1 MNPELM
7 PSVAGDPCWSRTNVE
22 AQLSAIAQVSD
33 AKTEWFLAT
42 HSPIHCRTASGDLIS
57 EAELFEKL
65 FQSASAEQLI
75 VIKGPPGAGK
85 SQLINWLR
93 LRFED
98 AVSHGESRH
107 LKAGRSRTV
116 LIRRRSGSL
125 KDALEQLVAQLPEY
139 GRFLDDVKTAIA
151 QISDEQ
157 ARRKLSFEI
166 SVVLAGMQQ
175 RGELPAD
182 LQNLHQ
188 LFQDIRMSQWMCRVD
203 GTIDRNIRRLTGNS
217 DAQARETLPLFP
229 PEEFDPRGTR
239 RGHDVDTL
247 MLDLLEEEESL
258 RVQAAEI
265 VNSVLRESLANVTG
279 IKGQTLH
286 EVFRSIRR
294 AMFEAG
300 EELVLFVEDVSTM
313 SILDEELVNALEPQG
328 EAGLC
333 RMLSVLG
340 MTLPAY
346 NRLQENKKDRITL
359 ALEIQGDLGQA
370 GALADET
377 QADRFVARY
386 LNALR
391 AGEAQTPLL
400 AQDRRE
406 HAEIRHS
413 ACEGCR
419 LREKCFD
426 AFSSVDFG
434 EVQVGLYPL
443 SPGAAVRLLQGI
455 EPPDSTHSP
464 RVLLRG
470 VVLPLLEAQSSR
482 VSSRSSSFG
491 IHIKPRVPS
500 DFAEARNTTLGGWD
514 TTQQHRLSYL
524 TWYWTG
530 QGDIGTARSVLE
542 PMLPWLGFPAFTGE
556 SRRPTILQ
564 KELPTTPGKQTSP
577 AGTVGTHTA
586 PPRESTAVKTTPA
599 VLEQARQRLQV
610 WFDQKQKLTKDSEFR
625 DLLLQV
631 VKNSLDEDNVRSPS
645 FAMQE
650 LASGGQALGTANI
663 QIEDMESNPKVG
675 TKARFR
681 FKRDQATYDLLNA
694 LLDFEHLGKG
704 SWNFPGGMTQQ
715 RIYGKWLSHH
725 RASMLQSYQVVEC
738 PPEDAHRV
746 AAAFL
751 VLAYRFCR
759 RTSLPSDT
767 AAAVEALTSFE
778 PVEPVFM
785 TQAAGKLAADARE
798 RVNRI
803 RRFLLTQLSV
813 PQGGVR
819 SLNFID
825 SRALQDAL
833 TQQRTTTQL
842 PSLTDPSV
850 ESDYPDVYR
859 LSKSEWSR
867 LPEALQQEHAAM
879 SAVLEELRKVAARWA
894 IEPGAQPEDGDEL
907 TSSMRI
913 FLQSARAAAKACVSA
928 KQSMGRADLQ
938 DRILDLPPAKVG
950 ALLNCLPPAVEAEG
964 AEPDAMLAIELGSL
978 LKLRDFVREIDQ
990 AMQQLAKDVEDQ
1002 MTQVITTAEVEAE
1015 RERAYEA
1022 VLSLVTTISPLP
1034 KS

>member
-7 PSVAGDPCWSRTNVE
+7 PSVAGDPCWSRANVE

-42 HSPIHCRTASGDLIS
+42 HSPVQCRSTSGDLVS
-57 EAELFEKL
+57 EAELFQQL

-98 AVSHGESRH
+98 AYSRGEQRH
-107 LKAGRSRTV
+107 EKAGRPRTV

-125 KDALEQLVAQLPEY
+125 KDALEQLVAQLPEH

-182 LQNLHQ
+182 LQHLHQ
-188 LFQDIRMSQWMCRVD
+188 LFQDIRMSQWMCRAD
-203 GTIDRNIRRLTGNS
+203 GTIDRNIQRLTGDS
-217 DAQARETLPLFP
+217 DAQAREALPLFP

-286 EVFRSIRR
+286 EVFRAIRR

-300 EELVLFVEDVSTM
+300 EELALFVEDVSTM

-328 EAGLC
+328 ETGLC

-346 NRLQENKKDRITL
+346 SRLQENKKDRITL

-370 GALADET
+370 GALADES

-413 ACEGCR
+413 ACDGCQ
-419 LREKCFD
+419 LREKCFS

-443 SPGAAVRLLQGI
+443 SPGAAFRLLQGI
-455 EPPDSTHSP
+455 DTSDSSHNP
-464 RVLLRG
+464 RALLRG

-482 VSSRSSSFG
+482 ASSRSSSFG
-491 IHIKPRVPS
+491 IHLKPRVPS

-514 TTQQHRLSYL
+514 TIQQHRLSYL

-530 QGDIGTARSVLE
+530 QGDISAARPLLE
-542 PMLPWLGFPAFTGE
+542 PMLPWLALPAFTGE
-556 SRRPTILQ
+556 SRRPPVVQ
-564 KELPTTPGKQTSP
+564 KELPTKPGRGSSPPATVRANTP
-577 AGTVGTHTA
+577 A
-586 PPRESTAVKTTPA
+586 PPQSSPVNPPPVA
-599 VLEQARQRLQV
+599 LEQARQRLQT
-610 WFDQKQKLTKDSEFR
+610 WFDQKQQLTKDAEFR
-625 DLLLQV
+625 ELLLQV
-631 VKNSLDEDNVRSPS
+631 VKSSLDEDNVRTPS
-645 FAMQE
+645 FAMQD
-650 LASGGQALGTANI
+650 LASGGRPLDTANI
-663 QIEDMESNPKVG
+663 HIEDMQTNPKVG
-675 TKARFR
+675 SKARFR

-694 LLDFEHLGKG
+694 LLDFAHLGNG

-725 RASMLQSYQVVEC
+725 RAPMLQSYHVVE
-738 PPEDAHRV
+738 
-746 AAAFL
+746 
-751 VLAYRFCR
+751 
-759 RTSLPSDT
+759 
-767 AAAVEALTSFE
+767 
-778 PVEPVFM
+778 
-785 TQAAGKLAADARE
+785 
-798 RVNRI
+798 
-803 RRFLLTQLSV
+803 
-813 PQGGVR
+813 
-819 SLNFID
+819 
-825 SRALQDAL
+825 
-833 TQQRTTTQL
+833 
-842 PSLTDPSV
+842 
-850 ESDYPDVYR
+850 
-859 LSKSEWSR
+859 
-867 LPEALQQEHAAM
+867 
-879 SAVLEELRKVAARWA
+879 
-894 IEPGAQPEDGDEL
+894 
-907 TSSMRI
+907 
-913 FLQSARAAAKACVSA
+913 
-928 KQSMGRADLQ
+928 
-938 DRILDLPPAKVG
+938 
-950 ALLNCLPPAVEAEG
+950 
-964 AEPDAMLAIELGSL
+964 
-978 LKLRDFVREIDQ
+978 
-990 AMQQLAKDVEDQ
+990 
-1002 MTQVITTAEVEAE
+1002 
-1015 RERAYEA
+1015 
-1022 VLSLVTTISPLP
+1022 
-1034 KS
+1034 

>member
-7 PSVAGDPCWSRTNVE
+7 PLVAGDPCWSRASVE
-22 AQLSAIAQVSD
+22 VQLSAIAQVSD

-42 HSPIHCRTASGDLIS
+42 HSPVHCRTTSGDLLS
-57 EAELFEKL
+57 EAELFQKL

-85 SQLINWLR
+85 SQVINWLR

-98 AVSHGESRH
+98 AFSQGELRH
-107 LKAGRSRTV
+107 EMSARPRTV

-125 KDALEQLVAQLPEY
+125 KDALEQLVAQLPEH

-175 RGELPAD
+175 RGELPVD
-182 LQNLHQ
+182 LQHLHQ
-188 LFQDIRMSQWMCRVD
+188 LFQDIRMSEWMCRAN
-203 GTIDRNIRRLTGNS
+203 GTIDRNIQRLTGGS
-217 DAQARETLPLFP
+217 DAETRETLPLFP

-265 VNSVLRESLANVTG
+265 VNSVLREALANVTG

-286 EVFRSIRR
+286 EVFRAIRR

-300 EELVLFVEDVSTM
+300 EELALFVEDVSTM

-328 EAGLC
+328 ETGLC

-370 GALADET
+370 GALADES

-391 AGEAQTPLL
+391 AGETQTPLL

-413 ACEGCR
+413 ACDGCQ
-419 LREKCFD
+419 LRGKCFD
-426 AFSSVDFG
+426 AFSSVDVG

-443 SPGAAVRLLQGI
+443 SRGAAFRLLQGV
-455 EPPDSTHSP
+455 DSSDSSHNP
-464 RVLLRG
+464 RGLLRG

-482 VSSRSSSFG
+482 ASSRSNSFG
-491 IHIKPRVPS
+491 IHLKPRVPT

-514 TTQQHRLSYL
+514 GTQQNRLSYL

-530 QGDIGTARSVLE
+530 QADIGTARPLLE
-542 PMLPWLGFPAFTGE
+542 PMLPWLGLPAFTGE
-556 SRRPTILQ
+556 SRRPPTPK
-564 KELPTTPGKQTSP
+564 KEGSTEPDRTPPS
-577 AGTVGTHTA
+577 AAVGTYTPPPESTSIKTA
-586 PPRESTAVKTTPA
+586 PAA
-599 VLEQARQRLQV
+599 LEQARQRLQI
-610 WFDQKQKLTKDSEFR
+610 WFDQKQQLTKDAEYR
-625 DLLLQV
+625 GLLLQV
-631 VKNSLDEDNVRSPS
+631 VKNSLDEDNVRTPS
-645 FAMQE
+645 FAMQY
-650 LASGGQALGTANI
+650 LASSGQSLTTANI
-663 QIEDMESNPKVG
+663 QIEDMQTTQKVG
-675 TKARFR
+675 SKARFR
-681 FKRDQATYDLLNA
+681 FNRDQATYDLLSV

-704 SWNFPGGMTQQ
+704 SWNFPGGITQQ
-715 RIYGKWLSHH
+715 RIYARWLSQH
-725 RASMLQSYQVVEC
+725 RASMLQSYHVVEC
-738 PPEDAHRV
+738 PPEDAHCV

-778 PVEPVFM
+778 PVEPAFM
-785 TQAAGKLAADARE
+785 TPAAGKLAADARE
-798 RVNRI
+798 RVHKI
-803 RRFLLTQLSV
+803 RRFLLAQISV

-825 SRALQDAL
+825 SRVLQDAL
-833 TQQRTTTQL
+833 TQQRAVAQL
-842 PSLTDPSV
+842 PALVNPSV

-859 LSKSEWSR
+859 LGKSEWSR
-867 LPEALQQEHAAM
+867 LPEILQQEHAAM

-894 IEPGAQPEDGDEL
+894 IGPDEPQEDGDEL
-907 TSSMRI
+907 TRSMKI

-928 KQSMGRADLQ
+928 KQSMGRAELQ

-950 ALLNCLPPAVEAEG
+950 TWVSCLPPAVAAEG
-964 AEPDAMLAIELGSL
+964 AGPDAMLAMEVGAL
-978 LKLRDFVREIDQ
+978 LKFRDFIREIDQ
-990 AMQQLAKDVEDQ
+990 AMQQLARDVEDQ
-1002 MTQVITTAEVEAE
+1002 MAQVITPAEVEAE
-1015 RERAYEA
+1015 RERAHEA
-1022 VLSLVTTISPLP
+1022 VLRLMTVIDPVS
-1034 KS
+1034 KSQS